1 MGFCHIFKK
10 SPHAKF
16 IISITEYLIYH
27 TMAAANLSTVG
38 FFAEPNQKSALTT
51 CLVDCLMQLKTQD
64 LNDAIVTPKVCSMK
78 CLQHSEVSICE
89 SLQAKTNDSYS
100 RSKRLLNIKHQQQP
114 LEQLKMLYWK
124 LSQ

>member
-1 MGFCHIFKK
+1 
-10 SPHAKF
+10 
-16 IISITEYLIYH
+16 
-27 TMAAANLSTVG
+27 MAAANLSTVG
-38 FFAEPNQKSALTT
+38 FFAATLIDIARLFNIGTSIIWMLLQWNYH
-51 CLVDCLMQLKTQD
+51 MQLKTQD